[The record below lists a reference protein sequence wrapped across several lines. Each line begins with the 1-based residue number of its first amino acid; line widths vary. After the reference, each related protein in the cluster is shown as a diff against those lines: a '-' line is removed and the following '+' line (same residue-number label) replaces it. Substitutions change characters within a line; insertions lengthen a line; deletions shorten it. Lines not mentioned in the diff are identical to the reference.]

1 MREINTT
8 PTTKEEAIRMAKM
21 ADRWTAN
28 CYRFDWD
35 RGVYKLTKRGT
46 RFTPAERVALE
57 EMLQRHGWRRAP
69 EDAINDATCW
79 KGGLGRW
86 DEGAWSTQRAC
97 AQLFDA
103 IARSM

>member
-1 MREINTT
+1 MRINAN
-8 PTTKEEAIRMAKM
+8 PTTKEEATRMAK
-21 ADRWTAN
+21 ASRRWMAN
-28 CYRFDWD
+28 CYRRDWD
-35 RGVYKLTKRGT
+35 RNTYKLTKRGT
-46 RFTPAERVALE
+46 RFTPAERKALHE
-57 EMLQRHGWRRAP
+57 ALRRHGWRLAP
-69 EDAINDATCW
+69 EDSISGEECW